1 MRKSFIFNSLSDRY
15 SKDYRA
21 LPQSDDV
28 TLPPLQYEPEE
39 QRQDIQIHP
48 ADKKGWLYYVNQSA
62 SRSTT
67 KLKKFWAILRR
78 LGDEADGDTGYHL
91 ELYKDEKDS
100 RKAKPCPKVCLFIA
114 EPIIEA
120 RAALQTEEG
129 KRSRS
134 IRESGRGDSFILMK

>member
-1 MRKSFIFNSLSDRY
+1 M
-15 SKDYRA
+15 A
-21 LPQSDDV
+21 L
-28 TLPPLQYEPEE
+28 LCEPVGIALHYQAE
-39 QRQDIQIHP
+39 
-48 ADKKGWLYYVNQSA
+48 KVLGYNC
-62 SRSTT
+62 
-67 KLKKFWAILRR
+67 
-78 LGDEADGDTGYHL
+78 GDEADSDTGYHL
-91 ELYKDEKDS
+91 ELYKDEKDW